1 MGEIHSFTPEKLII
15 GILISSPDLL
25 SQLEQALE
33 ESFGLIDYRSELFP
47 FSFTNYYDR
56 EMGEGIF
63 RRFVSFRDL
72 VDPGTLAEIKHRSN
86 ELETRYMEGG
96 DRKINLDPGLLSLG
110 KLILASTKDNAQRI
124 PLSRGIYG
132 EITLI
137 YRRKSFQALPWT
149 YPDYQSPRYHDIL
162 HYIRSLY
169 ATQLR
174 SY

>member
-15 GILISSPDLL
+15 GVLISRPELMP
-25 SQLEQALE
+25 QLEQALE
-33 ESFGLIDYRSELFP
+33 ELFGQIDYRSELFP
-47 FSFTNYYDR
+47 FSFTDYYDR

-63 RRFVSFRDL
+63 RQFISFRGL

-86 ELETRYMEGG
+86 ELETRYLEGG

-110 KLILASTKDNAQRI
+110 KLVLASTKDNAQRV

-137 YRRKSFQALPWT
+137 YRRKAFHALPWT

-162 HYIRSLY
+162 HHIRSLY
-169 ATQLR
+169 AAQLR
-174 SY
+174 S